1 MSCTTVDGLRHR
13 RTRRPDPLHLFLA
26 RQRRLGLAQRRHAD
40 AERGPRLDVLHAAWL
55 LVDER
60 VEEQPRLLVLL
71 ELDQRQPL
79 PPPHRPP
86 LVGRRRP
93 RRRRELERSLQRDE
107 RGGVLQLRRLR
118 LRERDEG
125 RKVPPSAE
133 LDGSLEAALR
143 VRVAVLGRE
152 VVAKLAVAL
161 RVARVRLDREL
172 KRLRG
177 GRCAPSRGE
186 RRGEASRPREP
197 QRRAAE
203 CEVGGPAAR
212 LDEELRL
219 GAGGGADGLWGARG
233 EVYRWRRASSRTC
246 LRLVSTCLGTCLE
259 RVSNVSRIS
268 PADGRRGAGG
278 GRQAGRGRGGGARLL
293 RVWE

>member
-13 RTRRPDPLHLFLA
+13 RTRRPDPLHLFLT

-60 VEEQPRLLVLL
+60 VEEQPRLLVPL

-107 RGGVLQLRRLR
+107 RGGVLPLRRLR

-172 KRLRG
+172 KR
-177 GRCAPSRGE
+177 
-186 RRGEASRPREP
+186 
-197 QRRAAE
+197 RAAE

-219 GAGGGADGLWGARG
+219 GAGGGADGLQTAG
-233 EVYRWRRASSRTC
+233 E
-246 LRLVSTCLGTCLE
+246 E
-259 RVSNVSRIS
+259 RE
-268 PADGRRGAGG
+268 GG
-278 GRQAGRGRGGGARLL
+278 GKQEEDEEVAHAARDGHAAV
-293 RVWE
+293 R